1 MRGCASFREVQYK
14 LCEERDSKF
23 AANRIM
29 SIMCLR
35 IEKFRVWNSEF
46 QTCYIYIHCCFVPRL
61 RIFEIDFAS
70 HPDSIPFQCRVTSV
84 PR

>member
-1 MRGCASFREVQYK
+1 MHLSEKCSINCAKNEIPNLLPTESCQSCVSELRSLGCGILSFK
-14 LCEERDSKF
+14 H
-23 AANRIM
+23 AI
-29 SIMCLR
+29 
-35 IEKFRVWNSEF
+35 
-46 QTCYIYIHCCFVPRL
+46 YIYIHCCFVPRL